1 MKTRCLSSSPV
12 RVFSTLSVVDYAVT
26 SDKCLFKTIFIF
38 ESVILSIM
46 CLTTLKSQMMIILY
60 GGIVHP
66 DFGPVPLVYSYFGSE
81 NK

>member
-1 MKTRCLSSSPV
+1 MKSQCLSSSPV

-26 SDKCLFKTIFIF
+26 FDKCLFKTIFIF

-46 CLTTLKSQMMIILY
+46 CLMTLKSQMMIILY
-60 GGIVHP
+60 EGIVYP
-66 DFGPVPLVYSYFGSE
+66 DFGPVRLVYPYFGSE

>member
-1 MKTRCLSSSPV
+1 MKSQCLSSSPV
-12 RVFSTLSVVDYAVT
+12 RVFSTLSVVDYAMT

-46 CLTTLKSQMMIILY
+46 CLTTLKSQIIILY
-60 GGIVHP
+60 EGIVHP
-66 DFGPVPLVYSYFGSE
+66 DFGLVPLVYPYFGSE

>member
-1 MKTRCLSSSPV
+1 MKSQCLSSSPV

-46 CLTTLKSQMMIILY
+46 CLTTLKSQIIILY
-60 GGIVHP
+60 EGIVHP
-66 DFGPVPLVYSYFGSE
+66 DFGLVPLVYPYFGSE